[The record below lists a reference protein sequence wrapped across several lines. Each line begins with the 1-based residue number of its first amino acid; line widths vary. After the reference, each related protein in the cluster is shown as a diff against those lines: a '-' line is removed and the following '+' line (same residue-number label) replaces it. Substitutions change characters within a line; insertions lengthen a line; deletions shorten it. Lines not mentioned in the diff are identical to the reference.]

1 MLMMFY
7 EKEEEE
13 GEKKIERDEMKLNE
27 RKKKHGKADEI
38 S

>member
-27 RKKKHGKADEI
+27 RKKTRQSG
-38 S
+38 